1 MFHSNGQ
8 LKFRDAPP
16 LLTNGSAALKA
27 SRLGKINIIL
37 NLLFYSIRYFDHLF
51 FFISFYFLQLVS
63 FILHSNLNALFH

>member
-27 SRLGKINIIL
+27 SRLGKIDIIL
-37 NLLFYSIRYFDHLF
+37 NLLFYSIKYFDH
-51 FFISFYFLQLVS
+51 
-63 FILHSNLNALFH
+63 